1 MTWFNFFPNGLF
13 YSSRRKE
20 AVAHVVVSAAAH
32 SNGHHTCMD
41 GMVRLHFCVQ
51 RVRCGRAAPKKAWTG
66 SAGHVAKQKTCT
78 HTRNKIDRLG
88 KKRLS
93 FAVYSMFRSGDFCLL
108 NLATLDPF
116 PAKTIYSLKNFYR
129 CIIVLVNFFAYYKHK
144 SRIDWFTYISIYIA
158 IQGFY
163 GYLHPWMAALK

>member
-1 MTWFNFFPNGLF
+1 MQLILPLNSPSWMTWFNFFPNGLF

-116 PAKTIYSLKNFYR
+116 PATTIYSLKNYYR
-129 CIIVLVNFFAYYKHK
+129 CIIQINFWPII
-144 SRIDWFTYISIYIA
+144 STEVEWIDSLTSPFT
-158 IQGFY
+158 
-163 GYLHPWMAALK
+163 